1 MENET
6 VWLIRLLAA
15 HFLSDF
21 VLQPDSWVKAK
32 NDKQL
37 RSREF
42 WLHTALYTL
51 IALWFTCFEGW
62 WWIALILFVSHT
74 LIDWWKSR
82 QKNTLITF
90 VADQASH
97 LFVILIIWKIRF
109 PANPDIGE
117 LFRTCVT
124 DSSFWIILF
133 AGIFLTKPAGVIIGM
148 VTASFRE
155 KITGFEENTL
165 LKAGTW
171 IGILERLLI
180 FLLVLID
187 QWEAIGLLVAAKSII
202 RLKDGDQKMSEYVLI
217 GTLISISVAV
227 LTGFIVSKL
236 I

>member
-32 NDKQL
+32 NEKQL
-37 RSREF
+37 RSRQF
-42 WLHTALYTL
+42 WFHTALYTL
-51 IALWFTCFEGW
+51 VALWFTCFEGW
-62 WWIALILFVSHT
+62 WWIALILFSSHT

-82 QKNTLITF
+82 QKNTPGTF
-90 VADQASH
+90 IADQASH
-97 LFVILIIWKIRF
+97 LIVILIIWKIRYPSSF
-109 PANPDIGE
+109 DVGE
-117 LFRTCVT
+117 LFRNCITE
-124 DSSFWIILF
+124 SSFWVILF
-133 AGIFLTKPAGVIIGM
+133 AAVFLTKPVGVLIGM
-148 VTASFRE
+148 VTAPFRE
-155 KITGFEENTL
+155 KIADFDKNTL
-165 LKAGTW
+165 DKAGSW

-180 FLLVLID
+180 FLLVLIG

>member
-32 NDKQL
+32 QEKQL

-42 WLHTALYTL
+42 WLHTSIYTL

-62 WWIALILFVSHT
+62 WWIAIILFVSHS

-82 QKNTLITF
+82 QKNTPVTF
-90 VADQASH
+90 IADQVFH
-97 LFVILIIWKIRF
+97 LIVILIIWKIRF
-109 PANPDIGE
+109 PAQFNAMEI
-117 LFRTCVT
+117 LRTCIT
-124 DSSFWIILF
+124 DSSFWIIMF
-133 AGIFLTKPAGVIIGM
+133 AAIFLTKPVGVIIGM
-148 VTASFRE
+148 TTASFRE
-155 KITGFEENTL
+155 KITDFEEQTL
-165 LKAGTW
+165 VKAGTW

-180 FLLVLID
+180 FLLVLIG